1 MKLHATSCYSL
12 NQFWILSG
20 DCPSITYMCGIKGQR
35 IAFVQ
40 PPASNFPRITVNYW
54 PLMGIEQHFIVA
66 HSCQHDQVLSHSHI
80 ICYLNQ
86 HHATASQDRQC
97 LHLIQ
102 NNPNISKLKGAM
114 TSLTIHKAHKGST
127 RLRERYATQV
137 TGTRPSSLQ

>member
-1 MKLHATSCYSL
+1 MLHHATVSTSFGYCR
-12 NQFWILSG
+12 
-20 DCPSITYMCGIKGQR
+20 GI
-35 IAFVQ
+35 A
-40 PPASNFPRITVNYW
+40 PASLTCVGSRVNALHSFSPLQAIFLALRCTKYYW
-54 PLMGIEQHFIVA
+54 PLMGFEQHLIVA

-137 TGTRPSSLQ
+137 TGTRPSSLR